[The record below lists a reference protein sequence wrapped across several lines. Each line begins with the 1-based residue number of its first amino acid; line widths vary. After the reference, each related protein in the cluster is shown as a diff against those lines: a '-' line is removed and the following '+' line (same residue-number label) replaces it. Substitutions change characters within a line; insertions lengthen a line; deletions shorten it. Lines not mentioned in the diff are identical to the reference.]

1 MTQGPGAVL
10 RAAALLAAAGLAACA
25 TPAEPNAMVVGRDP
39 GGRPFPASFNDG
51 ICVRTVTGGQETN
64 PMLMSQVDDRAFR
77 AALETSLRENG
88 LYGFGGCRY
97 QADANLLSL
106 QQPMFGLDL
115 RVSALVN
122 YRLEEAGGGLLLRET
137 LGSAHTSTFSDSP
150 IAIVRLRLA
159 NEGAIRQ
166 SITDFFERLR
176 ELAPK

>member
-1 MTQGPGAVL
+1 MFQRLGAVL
-10 RAAALLAAAGLAACA
+10 RAAALLAVAGLAACA
-25 TPAEPNAMVVGRDP
+25 TPAEPNAMIVGRDP
-39 GGRPFPASFNDG
+39 AARAFPAPFNDA

-64 PMLMSQVDDRAFR
+64 PLLMSQVDDRAFR
-77 AALETSLRENG
+77 TAFETSLRENG
-88 LYGFGGCRY
+88 LYGFGGCSY

-106 QQPMFGLDL
+106 QQQMFGLDL

-122 YRLEEAGGGLLLRET
+122 YRLEGAGGALLLRET
-137 LGSAHTSTFSDSP
+137 LGSAHTATFSDSP

-176 ELAPK
+176 ELKPY